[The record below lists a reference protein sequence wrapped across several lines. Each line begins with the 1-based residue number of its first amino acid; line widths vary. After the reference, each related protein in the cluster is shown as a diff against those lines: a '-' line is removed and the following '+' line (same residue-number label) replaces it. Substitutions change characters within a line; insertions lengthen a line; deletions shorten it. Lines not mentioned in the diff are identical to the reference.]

1 MKRTTLFGCL
11 AVTAAMIFS
20 TGCSSEVFEE
30 PEKVVATYSG
40 KSTGFGGDI
49 SVTISVGEKGN
60 ILKVESTGEKETESI
75 GGAALKTLDDAF
87 LNANDT
93 NFDMVSGAT
102 QTSVGYK
109 GAAEK
114 AYIKWKGYGSTYD
127 LKRIRT
133 FVIVNGVPSQVM
145 YFSPNEAK
153 DIGLDPIDEYKMSE
167 LMLDAEHFDA
177 MVVEGVND
185 GKSSDYPVLVST
197 NSKYS
202 EMSSSSDELVS
213 SAKAAVINSFS
224 DIYPNLK
231 FYDSNP
237 CYYMYGSPNGF
248 GSGAD
253 RINVY
258 YLRANSDGK
267 DILVE
272 AMVGFTGASRSAI
285 QLSIYEKQ

>member
-1 MKRTTLFGCL
+1 MKKATLFGCF

-20 TGCSSEVFEE
+20 TGCAIEE

-40 KSTGFGGDI
+40 RSTGFGGDI
-49 SVTISVGEKGN
+49 SVTISVGDKGN

-93 NFDMVSGAT
+93 NFDMVAGAT
-102 QTSVGYK
+102 KTSIGYK

-127 LKRIRT
+127 LKRIRAL
-133 FVIVNGVPSQVM
+133 VIVNGVPGQIT
-145 YFSPNEAK
+145 YYSPSEAK
-153 DIGLDPIDEYKMSE
+153 NLGLNTVDGYKMSE
-167 LMLDAEHFDA
+167 LALDGEHFDA
-177 MVVEGVND
+177 MVVEGFED
-185 GKSSDYPVLVST
+185 GKSSECPLLLST

-202 EMSSSSDELVS
+202 EMPSSIDELVS
-213 SAKAAVINSFS
+213 SVKTAVINSFS

-231 FYDSNP
+231 FYDGKP
-237 CYYMYGSPNGF
+237 CYYMYGSPIGF
-248 GSGAD
+248 VGGAD
-253 RINVY
+253 IVNVY

-272 AMVGFTGASRSAI
+272 AVVAFDGVSHRVIYFEA
-285 QLSIYEKQ
+285 YEKQ

>member
-1 MKRTTLFGCL
+1 MKKTTLFGCF
-11 AVTAAMIFS
+11 AVTVAMIFS
-20 TGCSSEVFEE
+20 TGCAIEE

-40 KSTGFGGDI
+40 RSTGFGGDI
-49 SVTISVGEKGN
+49 SVTISVGDKGN

-93 NFDMVSGAT
+93 NFDMVAGAT
-102 QTSVGYK
+102 KTSIGYK

-114 AYIKWKGYGSTYD
+114 AYIEWKGYGSTYD
-127 LKRIRT
+127 LKRMRALA
-133 FVIVNGVPSQVM
+133 IVNGVPGQIT
-145 YFSPNEAK
+145 YFSPSEAK
-153 DIGLDPIDEYKMSE
+153 NIGLDPIDEYKMSE
-167 LMLDAEHFDA
+167 LALDGEHFDA

-185 GKSSDYPVLVST
+185 GKSSEYPLLLST
-197 NSKYS
+197 NSKHS
-202 EMSSSSDELVS
+202 EMTSSSDELVS
-213 SAKAAVINSFS
+213 SAKTAVINSFS

-231 FYDSNP
+231 FYDGKS

-272 AMVGFTGASRSAI
+272 AMVGFTGVSRRAI
-285 QLSIYEKQ
+285 QLSVYEKQ